1 MTFFYRTPTEELISK
16 FTSEEQARIYA
27 PSQRYIE
34 NTEIGSNSLFFSYN
48 LKEIQKK
55 FFISNGIELSPFS
68 FKAHSH
74 PACKTL
80 ENYFLFSFLP
90 SFISHS
96 GIRELFLFSIKK
108 AKVTRLKN
116 LVDNVQL
123 NHLNRLVEVKDKM
136 RYGMDVSPERIEK
149 RKTGLDIFIHD
160 EIHHWSKAQL
170 ISFLEV
176 HRPRNVM
183 ATVVFPVEI
192 LGGFKSSVLKF
203 LYEFEC
209 RNGKLFYYPDGV
221 MSEAYVQTLESS
233 YLFKTNLIKTSKG
246 HYSVSL
252 HRSVGSHHFFQIS
265 KYESE
270 ILQSHRAFG
279 PYDVL
284 DVGSLFRG
292 KVRVPIEGVSL
303 THFKKILIYLM
314 SLKKPDVN
322 SAVAKLR
329 QLSNEDVDTNEMW
342 VIRDLAERITH
353 GVSKWSNVGIRTI
366 LRDWMVDLCPFKK
379 NFERYHLI
387 DDFDRYLMSIKP
399 LSFSFNCS
407 DDVDYAFEPDEDLPD
422 FIDDFWFG
430 SEKKMIRDP
439 LVKMVE
445 VGRESQSYSIVPIS
459 YQQAAVCIFS
469 MDENCIGWRNRGVKV
484 LLRASR
490 SSYTVLRDEF
500 FSAPLLL
507 ECSEPEKLK
516 FTYDDLPFYQ
526 FLSED
531 QEIDGYFLR
540 ESVLN
545 SIKDKAFHYSEGFFD
560 PLLFASSR
568 GTFFGHSEMT
578 DLSTSLDTLDKVIAE
593 NGEKSDV
600 PILLAD
606 ESNESVN
613 VKLLNESL
621 TYDVEP
627 SECEVPSVE
636 SKYEPGQ
643 IESSGE
649 IIPESWFFV
658 DNNDKEFYCDG
669 AFSLELDFASIL
681 EGLKPLSLRGR
692 KAFFFH
698 SNGLP
703 YFHDSVLYRTF
714 EVPGWLEEIFF
725 KANEHFDVNFNSC
738 LMQVYEQDG
747 SVGWHFDDEDCYD
760 DDPILTMNFNGT
772 ALFEIKNIVSSKLD
786 HKDFILMKSGLQKRE
801 KHRVQYTSE
810 GRISLTLR
818 VQRRPPNF
826 HHGLRFL
833 PKVGCFL
840 QAVSEQVFTKVED
853 LAIKLG
859 TLYGDILAN
868 WGVSLADVDKF
879 AEKLGIRLVVTNGFE
894 IIRAGVEGPEVSM
907 SFSNGH
913 FRSNSNSRMNKG
925 KGVESFPKEFARKV
939 SDEMSNDANPQI
951 IQNLNEVYGI
961 FLNQTIFK
969 LDPKRAQK
977 LLKSLLDGSTGVHCN
992 SSLKEGWKMIPNAKS
1007 SEFVTKNYI
1016 NSSDMWKGS
1025 ALWNAKI
1032 NISGIFGFAG
1042 SGKSH
1047 GIQRLLNEKF
1057 SGSNEILLI
1066 SPRVLL
1072 AEDWRDKVKHLRTMT
1087 FESAI
1092 KGCLASYKWIILD
1105 EVTLFPNGYLDL
1117 LVLKLAHYNE
1127 INLKHITL
1135 VGDPLQANYFNERD
1149 CNLLGSVKMVDS
1161 VFKDVKYQY
1170 QSYRIPANVAG
1181 RFDVW
1186 DKNRHEP
1193 IDCHGT
1199 FYSDL
1204 SSAKLHAKRC
1214 NQKIDVVLVASE
1226 LEKKYFSNQCKCI
1239 TYGESQG
1246 LTFDYGLISLSEE
1259 SRLCSDNHIYVA
1271 LTRFKKGFG
1280 FFQNFRGDLGTFKS
1294 NLGSKLLGRYI
1305 NLRDNLKPFMMQM
1318 LDINLDFMDDRNQV
1332 GAGIEMENKMSGDPW
1347 LKGLLDLQA
1356 VEEVEDMFFED
1367 LNIIEPTGKV
1377 HLPLASRNDEFEKI
1391 RARESREFK
1400 KLDFDWSMQFEDCGV
1415 KIKRVLNGNLCENF
1429 SAVYPVHQACDEMTF
1444 LAAVKKRLR
1453 FSNPAKNLTKFR
1465 GATTAGKIL
1474 LKNFLKFIPIPSKT
1488 FPELL
1493 SEAKREFQEV
1503 KLKKSEGTIAGNSGR
1518 SDPDWSWDRVFL
1530 FMKSQQCTKFEKRFC
1545 EAKAGQTL
1553 ACFSHEILCHFS
1565 PWCRYMEKV
1574 FSKYCPENFYIHQR
1588 KDFDKLAEFSRKYCK
1603 GGFCIESD
1611 YEAFDVSQDHNV
1623 LAFEVQLMEHMRIP
1637 ECVISDYI
1645 RMKTE
1650 LGCKLGNFA
1659 IMRFTGEFCT
1669 FLFNTFCNMAF
1680 TFMRYQMSGH
1690 EPVCFAGDDMCALAD
1705 LKESDE
1711 YNAFFKSF
1719 SLKAK
1724 VCRTVKPL
1732 FCGWRLTKFGL
1743 YKEPVLVYERLKI
1756 AIEKDKLDLVIDSY
1770 FLEFCYAYKLG
1781 SWLDW
1786 VLDEEQA
1793 DYQQRLSRFFVKK
1806 RHLLK
1811 GKSLDYITHC
1821 DYLSDG
1827 SDEEDSKGF
1836 WEDCNRGYSN
1846 CGVAF
1851 KFYIQ

>member
-34 NTEIGSNSLFFSYN
+34 NTEVGSNSLFFSYN
-48 LKEIQKK
+48 LKEVQKK

-96 GIRELFLFSIKK
+96 GIKELFLFSIKK
-108 AKVTRLKN
+108 AKVSRLKN

-160 EIHHWSKAQL
+160 EIHHWSKSQL

-183 ATVVFPVEI
+183 ATFVFPIEI
-192 LGGFKSSVLKF
+192 LGGFKSSICKF

-209 RNGKLFYYPDGV
+209 KNGKLFYYPDGV

-233 YLFKTNLIKTSKG
+233 YLFKTNLIKTAKG

-252 HRSVGSHHFFQIS
+252 HRTVGSHHFFQIS
-265 KYESE
+265 RYESE

-284 DVGSLFRG
+284 DVGSLFKG

-353 GVSKWSNVGIRTI
+353 GVSKWSSVGIKTI

-399 LSFSFNCS
+399 LSFSFSCS
-407 DDVDYAFEPDEDLPD
+407 DDIEYAFEPEEDLPD

-430 SEKKMIRDP
+430 SEKKMTRDP
-439 LVKMVE
+439 LIRMVE
-445 VGRESQSYSIVPIS
+445 IGRGSQSYSIIPTS
-459 YQQAAVCIFS
+459 YLQAAICIFS
-469 MDENCIGWRNRGVKV
+469 TSEDCVGWRNRGMKV
-484 LLRASR
+484 VLRTER
-490 SSYTVLRDEF
+490 QTYTVLRDDF

-507 ECSEPEKLK
+507 ECAEPERMK
-516 FTYDDLPFYQ
+516 FEYVDLPFFEY
-526 FLSED
+526 LSED
-531 QEIDGYFLR
+531 MEIDSYFLR

-545 SIKDKAFHYSEGFFD
+545 SVKGKSFHYSEGFFD
-560 PLLFASSR
+560 PAFFASPK
-568 GTFFGHSEMT
+568 GTFLGYSET
-578 DLSTSLDTLDKVIAE
+578 SELSASLDILDELIIK

-600 PILLAD
+600 PISSIKVAESSSEVELLDKLSLVETMTPVQESMPTKSTVQVELD
-606 ESNESVN
+606 ESPNEV
-613 VKLLNESL
+613 
-621 TYDVEP
+621 
-627 SECEVPSVE
+627 
-636 SKYEPGQ
+636 
-643 IESSGE
+643 IE
-649 IIPESWFFV
+649 ESWGFT
-658 DNNDKEFYCDG
+658 NQNDEEFYCDG
-669 AFSLELDFASIL
+669 NFSLELDFDSIL
-681 EGLKPLSLRGR
+681 KDLKSQDLRGR
-692 KAFFFH
+692 KAYFFH
-698 SNGLP
+698 SDGLP
-703 YFHDSVLYRTF
+703 YFHDSILYRTLK
-714 EVPGWLEEIFF
+714 VSGWLEEIFQ
-725 KANEHFDVNFNSC
+725 KAKKHFNVDFNSC
-738 LMQVYEQDG
+738 LMQSYEQGG

-760 DDPILTMNFNGT
+760 DDPILTMNFCGT

-786 HKDFILMKSGLQKRE
+786 NGDFILMKSGLQKKE
-801 KHRVQYTSE
+801 KHRVHYASN

-818 VQRRPPNF
+818 VQRRAPNF
-826 HHGLRFL
+826 HHALRFI

-840 QAVSEQVFTKVED
+840 QAVSEQVFIQVDD

-859 TLYGDILAN
+859 PLYGEMLAN
-868 WGVSLADVDKF
+868 WGVSLADLDKF
-879 AEKLGIRLVVTNGFE
+879 ARKLGIKLNVTNGFE
-894 IIRAGVEGPEVSM
+894 NIKAGIEGPEILM
-907 SFSNGH
+907 NYANGH
-913 FRSNSNSRMNKG
+913 FRSCSHSRGNKG
-925 KGVESFPKEFARKV
+925 KGVESFPKEFARKTSEEV
-939 SDEMSNDANPQI
+939 HSDANPQI
-951 IQNLNEVYGI
+951 LQNLKEVYGV
-961 FLNQTIFK
+961 FLNQAFFK

-1007 SEFVTKNYI
+1007 SEFVRKNYI
-1016 NSSDMWKGS
+1016 DSSDMWKGS
-1025 ALWNAKI
+1025 ALWNARMT
-1032 NISGIFGFAG
+1032 ISGIFGFAG

-1047 GIQRLLNEKF
+1047 GIQKLLNEKF

-1072 AEDWRDKVKHLRTMT
+1072 AEDWKSKVQGLKTMT

-1092 KGCLASYKWIILD
+1092 KGCLAGYKWIILD

-1117 LVLKLAHYNE
+1117 LILKLAHYNA
-1127 INLKHITL
+1127 LDSKHLTL
-1135 VGDPLQANYFNERD
+1135 IGDPLQANYFSERD

-1161 VFKDVKYQY
+1161 VFNDIKYQY

-1214 NQKIDVVLVASE
+1214 DQKIDVVLVASE
-1226 LEKKYFSNQCKCI
+1226 LEKKYFSNQCRCI

-1318 LDINLDFMDDRNQV
+1318 LDINLDFMDDRNQI
-1332 GAGIEMENKMSGDPW
+1332 GAGVEMETKMSGDPW
-1347 LKGLLDLQA
+1347 LKGLLDLQT
-1356 VEEVEDMFFED
+1356 VEEVEDLFLED
-1367 LNIIEPTGKV
+1367 LSVIEPTGKV

-1391 RARESREFK
+1391 KAREFREFK
-1400 KLDFDWSMQFEDCGV
+1400 RLDFDWSMQFEDCGV
-1415 KIKRVLNGNLCENF
+1415 KIKRSLSGNLCENF

-1453 FSNPAKNLTKFR
+1453 FSNPSKNLGKFR

-1474 LKNFLKFIPIPSKT
+1474 LQNFLKFIPIPSET
-1488 FPELL
+1488 FPDLL

-1545 EAKAGQTL
+1545 DAKAGQTL

-1588 KDFDKLAEFSRKYCK
+1588 KDFDKLADFSKKHCK

-1623 LAFEVQLMEHMRIP
+1623 LSFEVQLMEHMRIP
-1637 ECVISDYI
+1637 DGVISDYI

-1680 TFMRYQMSGH
+1680 TFMRYKMSGH
-1690 EPVCFAGDDMCALAD
+1690 EPVCFAGDDMCALVD
-1705 LKESDE
+1705 LKESSEFDS
-1711 YNAFFKSF
+1711 FFKAF

-1724 VCRTVKPL
+1724 VCRTIKPL

-1806 RHLLK
+1806 KHLLK

-1827 SDEEDSKGF
+1827 SDEEDSQGF

-1846 CGVAF
+1846 SGVTL